1 MSFRNERL
9 EGRNLLAILML
20 LQFATVFAI
29 NFDIL
34 IARQVIGFFY
44 YTFIPGFI
52 LVKLLK
58 LDRLNTLET
67 ILLSI
72 GFSVALLM
80 FIGLL
85 INTVLDSLGISHP
98 LSITTIASVMN
109 AITFAGA
116 VLIYIRGGSRK
127 RRDQNKDTG
136 FHPVYFFLLCPPI
149 LSVIGAI
156 WMNFYGDNTLLLLML
171 TSIAA
176 IFTLSI
182 ISKRF
187 LPKKL
192 YPMAIFS
199 FSIALLYHSSL
210 ISNYIISFGSDI
222 PVEYFAANLMLKN
235 GFWNPSAMPFNDQ
248 LYGRIHSMLSVTLLP
263 TIYSLL
269 LGINITWIFKAINP
283 IIFAFVPLGL
293 YVIWEKHIGKKYAFI
308 ASFLFISQLTFYTE
322 IIALNR
328 QMIAELFFVLLF
340 FTILTEKI
348 KNSKKIICFIIFSFA
363 LVVSHYAIA
372 EIFLVLILFAV
383 LSLILLKK
391 PSRKLTM
398 GMVVLFFVMMFS
410 WYLFTT
416 KASTFDSLL
425 SFGEYVYNQLG
436 EFFNPASR
444 GTEIMKGLG
453 LAESPSIWNT
463 ISRIFAYCTQALI
476 VLGFIGLI
484 TKKVEQ
490 SIEKEFYVITLA
502 AFIILM
508 LLIIVPGLA
517 NTLNMTRFY
526 HILLF
531 FLSPLCAL
539 GADFLAKRLIKRK
552 NEIIILSLLTVILVP
567 YFLFQTNFV
576 YEFVKSDSWSVSLS
590 SYRMTPVRLYG
601 HFGYID
607 TYTAYGALWIDEN
620 FDSPL
625 SGMYSDAP
633 ARYITLTSYGA
644 VYRGVI
650 TELTN
655 VTMPKSN
662 GIIYLNTLNLKEEI
676 LVSQGEIWNLSELTF
691 NFDDIN
697 KIYSNGYSEVYI
709 YVP

>member
-1 MSFRNERL
+1 MNFES
-9 EGRNLLAILML
+9 EGLKGRIFLLIVIL

-29 NFDIL
+29 NFDIPV
-34 IARQVIGFFY
+34 ARQVIGFFY

-58 LDRLNTLET
+58 LDGLNTLET

-72 GFSVALLM
+72 GFSIAFLM

-85 INTVLDSLGISHP
+85 VNTVLDSIGIPHP
-98 LSITTIASVMN
+98 LSITTIALITN
-109 AITFAGA
+109 AIILVGA
-116 VLIYIRGGSRK
+116 VLVYMKKKSRK
-127 RRDQNKDTG
+127 NQNRDMKLYPA
-136 FHPVYFFLLCPPI
+136 HFFLLCPPI

-156 WMNFYGDNTLLLLML
+156 WMNLRGDNTILLLML
-171 TSIAA
+171 TSIVT
-176 IFTLSI
+176 IFTLSMA
-182 ISKRF
+182 SKKF

-192 YPMAIFS
+192 YPIAIFS

-222 PVEYFAANLMLKN
+222 PVEYFTANLTLKN
-235 GFWNPSAMPFNDQ
+235 GFWNPSAMPFNDE

-269 LGINITWIFKAINP
+269 LGMNITWIFKAINP

-293 YVIWEKHIGKKYAFI
+293 YTLWEKHIGKKYAFI

-348 KNSKKIICFIIFSFA
+348 KNSKKIICFTIFSFA

-372 EIFLVLILFAV
+372 EIFLMLILFAV

-391 PSRKLTM
+391 PSRKLTL
-398 GMVVLFFVMMFS
+398 GMTILFFVIMFS

-416 KASTFDSLL
+416 KASTFNSLL
-425 SFGEYVYNQLG
+425 SFGEYIYNQLG
-436 EFFNPASR
+436 EFLNPASR
-444 GTEIMKGLG
+444 GTEVMKGLG
-453 LAESPSIWNT
+453 LVEPPSIWNT

-484 TKKVEQ
+484 TKKVKH
-490 SIEKEFYVITLA
+490 SIEKEFYIITLA
-502 AFIILM
+502 AFTILI
-508 LLIIVPGLA
+508 LLIVVPGLA

-531 FLSPLCAL
+531 FLSPLCVL
-539 GADFLAKRLIKRK
+539 GADFLAKRLIKHK
-552 NEIIILSLLTVILVP
+552 NEMVVLSLLTVILVP

-576 YEFVKSDSWSVSLS
+576 YELVKSDSWSISLS
-590 SYRMTPVRLYG
+590 SYRMSPVRLYG
-601 HFGYID
+601 HFGYTD
-607 TYTAYGALWIDEN
+607 AYTAHGALWIDEN
-620 FDSPL
+620 FDSIV
-625 SGMYSDAP
+625 SSIYSDAP
-633 ARYITLTSYGA
+633 ARYVTLTSYGA
-644 VYRGVI
+644 IYRGVV

-655 VTMPKSN
+655 ATTPKF
-662 GIIYLNTLNLKEEI
+662 GGVIYLHTLNLEEEI
-676 LVSQGEIWNLSELTF
+676 LISRGRTWNVNELTF
-691 NFDDIN
+691 NFEDIN
-697 KIYSNGYSEVYI
+697 KVYANGNSEVYI